1 MSEIELSEDSI
12 RIMMDSRE
20 NGEVLSC
27 IPRVQILT
35 VSQVVGE
42 GGPTRYPVK
51 ISDRRYTAHGLL
63 SLEFSPLITDG
74 TIGENCIIE
83 VNKKYFAY
91 PLIDQGITFVV
102 IHDFEVVD
110 SEQDRIGEPIPIY
123 WYRDSDILNILNN
136 QSNE

>member
-35 VSQVVGE
+35 LSRVVGE
-42 GGPTRYPVK
+42 GGLTHYPVK
-51 ISDRRYTAHGLL
+51 ISDGRYVAHGLL
-63 SLEFSPLITDG
+63 SPEFSHLIADG

-83 VNKKYFAY
+83 VKEYFAY

-102 IHDFEVVD
+102 IHDFDVVD
-110 SEQDRIGEPIPIY
+110 SEQAFFLVGRNLRCGVS
-123 WYRDSDILNILNN
+123 RGGSFSCFSCL
-136 QSNE
+136 